1 MIRLF
6 YLFVGIHAVC
16 EMGQYNDGDTCL
28 NCPSGFHA
36 DRTDLTECL
45 RCNAGTFQNA
55 PASENCNQCPDGK
68 YQPNK
73 TATEC
78 FECTEYISYESE
90 CVDTCPE
97 GSWPSGDTCAYCTAG
112 RYSIGSSD
120 TCSECETGK
129 YKESPSPEPCE
140 TCPAG
145 WESRDSRDACQQC
158 LETQGVIQGKC
169 ETCPVGTF
177 SSNSEVCLPCSKG
190 KYQDVSGQSI
200 CKDCPGGRAVG
211 LSGQNACEPCTA
223 GRFATGGALE
233 CTTCELGTGTSQT
246 GQDACD
252 DCVGAQTVKG
262 ICTECAAGM
271 FLTDKRC
278 EFCPRGY
285 ISDAAATEC
294 RICAS
299 GQYADVNTCKECEGG
314 LVTNIRNGAG
324 SWKCCLSTE
333 CDDCVAGK
341 FRVGDQCNTCPSGR
355 VSKAG
360 GTCHA
365 CIISEGEYTTDHLDD
380 CDYCAEGQS
389 SDGTQCT
396 DCAAGK
402 YEFKF
407 ECINCPRGWFSGG
420 TRNPM
425 CERCPVGKS
434 TLDVSSVVDSD
445 CTVQCTADQIVD
457 SFGNCQQC
465 DLGKYVNGR
474 VCEACPLGTHKDER
488 ATIECTNCPQGFNTD
503 STGNIDCFAC
513 PPGQQCGCPW
523 GQYGRQ
529 GTTCQNCPEG
539 YSSSGGLECTACP
552 LKTYQPQTGQ
562 GACLSCPPGTFGDT
576 TATVKCKDCPS
587 GQFQLFAGAGAC
599 EDCPR
604 GRWGGGV
611 QCTNCTAGKSTLQTG
626 STSDGKCEE
635 CPVGKMEKD
644 RLCIDCY
651 EGTYQNKT
659 GSVVCDACPVDKW
672 SSPGASDLSECFGTK
687 GLTTYTF
694 GSIEDSKEA
703 TSYKTLCEL
712 RANFVMVCPGCTCDA
727 DARNGFWAGPMCNE
741 CRRGFA
747 TRFCTSICPG
757 YDGQHDST
765 ICNGNGRCWF
775 GRQGNG
781 LCYCG
786 GHHILDSSSENVF
799 VDVQYCPAGKICP
812 GYGVE
817 KVPVTTYIPLYYLI
831 NYRQYTSFVLQMSKY
846 TPERGHMWFKRFS
859 PSKAFENTCA
869 VCNSKYLDSA
879 LTEIGYWGKE
889 SEYIPF
895 PTTAQTKNGFHGENC
910 QYECAVCLNGGK
922 CVHSPHPYRYSY
934 TIENT
939 FKEQSSAIYP
949 TTTCLCSSNVYDAAH
964 MCCPNGFQPYVYY
977 GKRETIPYSRF
988 TTVPYV
994 TSVDNN
1000 IDLGYY
1006 RDIDLALEKGIT
1018 VQYIEPDTGIIPV
1031 GVGTKIVEEGDEATF
1046 SLVGPYNKHVYHGT
1060 TKEIC
1065 RACPGLFGKGVRAV
1079 GDFIETEQAAED
1091 YWWNFPASAGS
1102 KKCQGQGVCDF
1113 YKQDKQID
1121 VDFMGDINNYALL
1134 HRGRMCKS
1142 KSVSGFVSTNPD
1154 SGQDITTL
1162 EECVQYAQ
1170 DNSALFVGWA
1180 PEFYMGGTLD
1190 DIYPTE
1196 LGSESNA
1203 KLSAAGQALE
1213 GWVKNTVETTPVYST
1228 LTGELPEPDTDSTY
1242 EVHPRLSKR
1251 CIAFQS
1257 CIELRPLKSTAY
1269 RAFNIYTVE
1278 KGRGDERLAAATFD
1292 RFDTCFTYTK
1302 NYDHDP
1308 DKVGRRQ
1315 KFGLYLTQDYE
1326 QGDDPFLGGLCPKG
1340 YFCTQNSDGTGFK
1353 EACPIGYYQPLEG
1366 KTRSQRDTHCSRETS
1381 DVIFNRTEAPRPCQT
1396 NLATKSSNDYVDKV
1410 CLRCPRDSYAPE
1422 GSYECTQCPPGRVK
1436 KVSGE
1441 FDPSSIE
1448 IYNTPNIP
1456 KPYWYYIHNEGG
1468 TEADDC
1474 ALVPPSVIHVPTA
1487 NDKMFESS
1495 VDNQYLP
1502 VVSCPFGYSSQPG
1515 TYIIEDIWNMQNILM
1530 KDEDIMVEPYIN
1542 IEGDKQVYESNIPCS
1557 CIPSNIVEKYVAP
1570 ETAEDCAELNLKSGN
1585 GVLEARQGLWYGCLR
1600 FDQSLAAEFNNDLS
1614 KINNYPTEG
1623 VKYICQKV
1631 IRDQSLMEEFVST
1644 YCYQCPGDAMTGP
1657 ASSMCTTCTA
1667 NLIKKNMK
1675 IGLQKLVTNSEARM
1689 YHCDASDEPIDYLN
1703 KNPSYKTLAQ
1713 NEANVDCPM
1722 LTKNHTDVSVDIDY
1736 KKDIP
1741 SRYYL
1746 QTLEKTWP
1754 AQHVFGFIKDPLLP
1768 GDSVQ
1773 LSITDCILACS
1784 TVFTK
1789 PGENYNISEGVRPV
1803 RVGYAKETEDRNY
1816 CLCNEAGGIQINSH
1830 PSGDVGSDSGCI
1842 DHGSYDLNLC
1852 RQTCKDDPTCNGV
1865 FVYHS
1870 DTEDGGKGRCCYKK
1884 SWTGMGASSTGD
1896 FVFMDDAPDAYPIAG
1911 ETDKDDQSKDCYK
1924 VIQKYLTTIKDVH
1937 CIQKDSVN
1945 IVWYESVII
1954 DDWAQDEFPLCGLC
1968 KPGKKY
1974 TGSACAD
1981 CEAGTYTSDMIQS
1994 MKDVCINC
2002 PAGYFQENEGQAGCK
2017 ECRPGQFQP
2026 NGGLSEC
2033 YLCPTGWHQND
2044 FQSTECKHCK
2054 QGRYQQFEGQSTCML
2069 CERGYFEASTQNDS
2083 TCIEWKTVQNVQRCQ
2098 NWTNVNNQPCDQCP
2112 QGYSQNERGK
2122 GRCKDCPTGWN
2133 QPSNAQL
2140 QCVEC
2145 DPGRYQSQETQTTCI
2160 DCPKGYAQDKSKQP
2174 ECNICAKNVTINL
2187 PFAGTPLEI
2196 DIHEYWSGDYQ
2207 WEVLKCESSSSM
2219 VVHGDDFTGSQQ
2231 FSQIMYRAI
2240 QADIAVRDAVT
2251 QEEKDAAAV
2260 LVAAAQAESAT
2271 AQLAY
2276 DYEYK
2281 SCVWSETT
2289 AALRASDAAE
2299 YQENSGQQTCK
2310 ACPDSNI
2317 CRYDKPLDKCGPGHV
2332 MPAGVYTEACYFC
2345 DKSTYAS
2352 PADQSACVECLSPSI
2367 IDGAHTSCT
2376 DCKAVDGKY
2385 PQPTGCGAAA
2395 TSPACTSCM
2404 TCLPTEKVVDNAC
2417 EKCPIDKPLRDTSDG
2432 TKCTTCES
2440 GKYWSGTDAGE
2451 CVECPSAK
2459 AKIIKRS
2466 CPSCGPNGWK
2476 RHWYAKAKSGEDTKG
2491 SIQRDNSQG
2500 LKYKAPW
2507 QGCCW
2512 DTDDYVKA
2520 GGWIVTKPDMPGAI
2534 YSSAADDYIDIK
2546 LKKVGG
2552 SWIWNQ
2558 KIKYNHDSERRC
2570 LGAGKIFYV
2579 EWEWTNTDG
2588 DGDFSVYVYNSIIY
2602 DAEPLSVNA
2611 AYQCGS
2617 FVTNCDNCATAKS
2630 KCESNL
2636 EDGDDIAEGW

>member
-1 MIRLF
+1 MILLF
-6 YLFVGIHAVC
+6 YLFVGIHAAC
-16 EMGQYNDGDTCL
+16 EMGQYNDTDTCL

-45 RCNAGTFQNA
+45 RCNAGTFQNVS
-55 PASENCNQCPDGK
+55 ASANCKQCPNGE

-78 FECTEYISYESE
+78 FECADYISYDSH
-90 CVDTCPE
+90 CVKTCPE
-97 GSWPSGDTCAYCTAG
+97 GSWPSGNMCAYCGAG
-112 RYSIGSSD
+112 YYSTGGET
-120 TCSECETGK
+120 TCSKCETGK
-129 YKESPSPEPCE
+129 YKESTSPEPCE
-140 TCPAG
+140 TCPTG
-145 WESRDSRDACQQC
+145 WESTVSRDACDQC
-158 LETQGVIQGKC
+158 SKTQGVIKGKC
-169 ETCPVGTF
+169 ETCQAGTF

-190 KYQDVSGQSI
+190 KYQALQGQSTCQDCPAGRAAGSSGQT
-200 CKDCPGGRAVG
+200 
-211 LSGQNACEPCTA
+211 ACEPCAA
-223 GRFATGGALE
+223 GRFATTTSNLE
-233 CTTCELGTGTSQT
+233 CIQCELGTGTSLP
-246 GQDACD
+246 GQEDCD
-252 DCVGAQTVKG
+252 DCAGAQTVQG
-262 ICTECAAGM
+262 ICTDCVAGM

-278 EFCPRGY
+278 ETCPRGY
-285 ISDAAATEC
+285 ISDAADTEC

-299 GQYADVNTCKECEGG
+299 EKYADVNTCKACVYP
-314 LVTNIRNGAG
+314 LVTNIRNDAG

-341 FRVGDQCNTCPSGR
+341 FRVGEQCNTCPSGR

-360 GTCHA
+360 ERCRV

-389 SDGTQCT
+389 SNGTQCT

-407 ECINCPRGWFSGG
+407 ECINCPRGWFSDR
-420 TRNPM
+420 TRNPV

-434 TLDVSSVVDSD
+434 TSSVSSAVDSD
-445 CTVQCTADQIVD
+445 CTVHCAADQIVD

-465 DLGKYVNGR
+465 DLGHFVNGR
-474 VCEACPLGTHKDER
+474 VCEACPLGTHKNTR
-488 ATIECTNCPQGFNTD
+488 ASTECTSCPQGFNTD

-513 PPGQQCGCPW
+513 PLGQQCGCPW
-523 GQYGRQ
+523 GQYG
-529 GTTCQNCPEG
+529 GTACENCPEG

-552 LKTYQPQTGQ
+552 LTTYQPLSGQ
-562 GACLSCPPGTFGDT
+562 GACKSCPPGTFGDT

-587 GQFQLFAGAGAC
+587 GQFQLFTGTGAC

-611 QCTNCTAGKSTLQTG
+611 QCTNCTKGNSTLFIKST
-626 STSDGKCEE
+626 SADKCEE

-644 RLCIDCY
+644 FMCIDCY

-659 GSVVCDACPVDKW
+659 GSVVCDACPVDNW

-879 LTEIGYWGKE
+879 LTEIGYWNKE
-889 SEYIPF
+889 SDYMPF
-895 PTTAQTKNGFHGENC
+895 PTAAQTRNGFHGENC

-939 FKEQSSAIYP
+939 FKEQNSAIYP

-964 MCCPNGFQPYVYY
+964 MCCPNGFQPYVYH
-977 GKRETIPYSRF
+977 GKRTTIPYSRF
-988 TTVPYV
+988 TMVPYV

-1006 RDIDLALEKGIT
+1006 RDIDLTLEKDIT
-1018 VQYIEPDTGIIPV
+1018 FQYVEPANGMIPV
-1031 GVGTKIVEEGDEATF
+1031 GVGTKIVEEGAEASF

-1113 YKQDKQID
+1113 YKKDRQIV
-1121 VDFMGDINNYALL
+1121 VDFMGDINDYALL

-1142 KSVSGFVSTNPD
+1142 KSVDGFVSTNAD
-1154 SGQDITTL
+1154 DQDITTL
-1162 EECVQYAQ
+1162 EECVEYARSH
-1170 DNSALFVGWA
+1170 SALFTGWA
-1180 PEFYMGGTLD
+1180 PEFYMGGTPD
-1190 DIYPTE
+1190 DFERTE

-1203 KLSAAGQALE
+1203 KLTAAAKALE
-1213 GWVKNTVETTPVYST
+1213 GWVKNTAETTPLYSL

-1257 CIELRPLKSTAY
+1257 CVELRPLKSTAY

-1278 KGRGDERLAAATFD
+1278 KGRGDERLATATFD

-1302 NYDHDP
+1302 NYDHDN

-1340 YFCTQNSDGTGFK
+1340 YFCTQNTVGTGFK
-1353 EACPIGYYQPLEG
+1353 EACPIGYYQPFEG
-1366 KTRSQRDTHCSRETS
+1366 KTRSHRETHCSRETS
-1381 DVIFNRTEAPRPCQT
+1381 NVILYRYLYRNATVYTTNGTSPLFNRTEAPRPCQT

-1422 GSYECTQCPPGRVK
+1422 GSYECTQCPHGRVK

-1441 FDPSSIE
+1441 FDASSIE

-1456 KPYWYYIHNEGG
+1456 KPYWYYIANEGG

-1487 NDKMFESS
+1487 NDKMFESAI
-1495 VDNQYLP
+1495 DKQYLP
-1502 VVSCPFGYSSQPG
+1502 VISCPFGYSSQPG
-1515 TYIIEDIWNMQNILM
+1515 TYIIEDMWNMQSILLE
-1530 KDEDIMVEPYIN
+1530 DEDVMVEPYIN
-1542 IEGDKQVYESNIPCS
+1542 IRGDKQVYESNIPCS
-1557 CIPSNIVEKYVAP
+1557 CIPSTIVEKYVAP
-1570 ETAEDCAELNLKSGN
+1570 EDAATCAELNNKATGN
-1585 GVLEARQGLWYGCLR
+1585 GISEVRPGLWYGCMR
-1600 FDQSLAAEFNNDLS
+1600 FDQDHVAEFNNDPS
-1614 KINNYPTEG
+1614 KVHNYPTRL

-1644 YCYQCPGDAMTGP
+1644 YCYPCPGDSMTGP

-1667 NLIKKNMK
+1667 NLIKKHMK

-1689 YHCDASDEPIDYLN
+1689 YQCDASGKPIHHLN
-1703 KNPSYKTLAQ
+1703 KNPSYKTFMQ
-1713 NEANVDCPM
+1713 NVFNDTDCPM
-1722 LTKNHTDVSVDIDY
+1722 QTKNHTDVSIDINY

-1746 QTLEKTWP
+1746 QTLQKTWP
-1754 AQHVFGFIKDPLLP
+1754 AQHVFGFIKDPLVP
-1768 GDSVQ
+1768 VDSVQ
-1773 LSITDCILACS
+1773 LSITDCILACES
-1784 TVFTK
+1784 VFTK
-1789 PGENYNISEGVRPV
+1789 PVYNQSAGVRPV

-1816 CLCNEAGGIQINSH
+1816 CLCNEAVEAG
-1830 PSGDVGSDSGCI
+1830 
-1842 DHGSYDLNLC
+1842 
-1852 RQTCKDDPTCNGV
+1852 
-1865 FVYHS
+1865 F
-1870 DTEDGGKGRCCYKK
+1870 
-1884 SWTGMGASSTGD
+1884 
-1896 FVFMDDAPDAYPIAG
+1896 APDAYPIAINSNNKEQG
-1911 ETDKDDQSKDCYK
+1911 KDCYT
-1924 VIQKYLTTIKDVH
+1924 VIQQSLTTIKDVH
-1937 CIQKDSVN
+1937 CIQKDLVN
-1945 IVWYESVII
+1945 IVWYESVKIH
-1954 DDWAQDEFPLCGLC
+1954 DWAHDEFPLCGLC

-1974 TGSACAD
+1974 TGSACED
-1981 CEAGTYTSDMIQS
+1981 CEAGTYTSDMAES
-1994 MKDVCINC
+1994 MKDVCVNC
-2002 PAGYFQENEGQAGCK
+2002 PAGYFQDSDGRTGCK
-2017 ECRPGQFQP
+2017 ECRPGLFQEF
-2026 NGGLSEC
+2026 GAGKIC
-2033 YLCPTGWHQND
+2033 YDCPSGWHEND
-2044 FQSTECKHCK
+2044 FQSTSCKHCK
-2054 QGRYQQFEGQSTCML
+2054 QGTYQQLKGQATCML
-2069 CERGYFEASTQNDS
+2069 CEPGYFEKSTHNDS
-2083 TCIEWKTVQNVQRCQ
+2083 TCQKLDSLKRCIEWSD
-2098 NWTNVNNQPCDQCP
+2098 VNNQPCKACP
-2112 QGYSQNERGK
+2112 PGYSQNERGK
-2122 GRCKDCPTGWN
+2122 GRCKDCPAGWE

-2160 DCPKGYAQDKSKQP
+2160 DCPKGYAQDTSKQP
-2174 ECNICAKNVTINL
+2174 HCNLCAEKVI
-2187 PFAGTPLEI
+2187 GTLEARLGTATRTANPNI
-2196 DIHEYWSGDYQ
+2196 DYWLKSTNGAT
-2207 WEVLKCESSSSM
+2207 KCESSSLMFTTETSGT
-2219 VVHGDDFTGSQQ
+2219 VV
-2231 FSQIMYRAI
+2231 
-2240 QADIAVRDAVT
+2240 
-2251 QEEKDAAAV
+2251 
-2260 LVAAAQAESAT
+2260 
-2271 AQLAY
+2271 Y
-2276 DYEYK
+2276 DL
-2281 SCVWSETT
+2281 CVWSETT

-2299 YQENSGQQTCK
+2299 YQETSGQLTCK

-2332 MPAGVYTEACYFC
+2332 MHAGVYTEACYFC
-2345 DKSTYAS
+2345 DKSTYAP
-2352 PADQSACVECLSPSI
+2352 PADQSACKECLSPSI

-2376 DCKAVDGKY
+2376 DCRAVDGQY
-2385 PQPTGCGAAA
+2385 PQPPECGTMA
-2395 TSPACTSCM
+2395 TSKPCTVCL
-2404 TCLPTEKVVDNAC
+2404 TCKATQKVVSNKC
-2417 EKCPIDKPLRDTSDG
+2417 ETCPIEKPIRDKEDG

-2451 CVECPSAK
+2451 CVACPTDAE

-2466 CPSCGPNGWK
+2466 CGSCGPNSWS
-2476 RHWYAKAKSGEDTKG
+2476 RHWYATKKGDAKGNIRRNNG
-2491 SIQRDNSQG
+2491 RG
-2500 LKYKAPW
+2500 LKYDGPW

-2520 GGWIVTKPDMPGAI
+2520 GGWIVTKKDEPGAI
-2534 YSSAADDYIDIK
+2534 YVSNADDYIDIK
-2546 LKKVGG
+2546 LDELGGG
-2552 SWIWNQ
+2552 SFSKEIEKGDDAQ
-2558 KIKYNHDSERRC
+2558 YRC
-2570 LGAGKIFYV
+2570 LRAGKIFYV

-2588 DGDFSVYVYNSIIY
+2588 DGNFNVYLYNSIIY
-2602 DAEPLSVNA
+2602 NAEPLSVNA
-2611 AYQCGS
+2611 AYQCGN
-2617 FVTNCDNCATAKS
+2617 FVHDAKPTSNCG
-2630 KCESNL
+2630 ES
-2636 EDGDDIAEGW
+2636 DTWDKIDVDW